1 MRPSWGA
8 DGTLVYAGPS
18 NPRSFGRSSRG
29 VRERDGLLSI
39 QKGSIVSAKR
49 DVRFAKFS
57 NEAAAKSLKQHMDLV
72 TIEPSDNP
80 CAILP
85 LTFKFSDLIIDTPF
99 QGNAT
104 HHENNVWK
112 LASILWDAINV
123 PEELEGVP
131 QIEQRLRKDNLSAFW
146 AKLVAPASN
155 QQVSMARTKEEKAV
169 AALSGHNVEEAC
181 KHLLDGKDFH
191 LATLVSLIGNK
202 DSTRKEIREQLN
214 GWKKTDVLSE
224 FSSPLRTI
232 YELLAGNVC
241 VCDGVKGSPENRIES
256 FTISKRFGLDWRQ
269 AFGLRLWYGTLAKE
283 GIEAAVSNYA
293 EDLAQELELAWPS
306 PWYMEQKIQPLWD
319 DQQIDDRE
327 DLLYGL
333 LKIFAFDTVD
343 DESVIRPE
351 NSQLSPLN
359 YRLSWQ
365 LGRALSR
372 AEVTRNPLSE
382 EAEDK
387 MTLSFAAQLTNEG
400 SWIEAVWVLLHLFH
414 DEARAMAIQNH
425 LAHHAS
431 LIGADDSENFA
442 KLTQTFKIPASWIW
456 EAKALYM
463 RSVKNDPRAEVDCL
477 IKAGSFEEA
486 HRTFTKDVAPKT
498 IVERDYETLKTL
510 LAGFRGM
517 EISIPEWHLGGEI
530 YCDFLELLESQSKG
544 KEPDYSLLQRLLAGL
559 PAVVQGSRHPVFMET
574 VAMECIS
581 GIVAKVV
588 AATGVKGE
596 VSLYH
601 LSHVKRHANT
611 DQKAKIL
618 TLPLTEDNYLKHT
631 IELSLGYYKRVMA
644 GGK

>member
-1 MRPSWGA
+1 
-8 DGTLVYAGPS
+8 
-18 NPRSFGRSSRG
+18 
-29 VRERDGLLSI
+29 
-39 QKGSIVSAKR
+39 
-49 DVRFAKFS
+49 
-57 NEAAAKSLKQHMDLV
+57 
-72 TIEPSDNP
+72 
-80 CAILP
+80 
-85 LTFKFSDLIIDTPF
+85 
-99 QGNAT
+99 
-104 HHENNVWK
+104 
-112 LASILWDAINV
+112 
-123 PEELEGVP
+123 
-131 QIEQRLRKDNLSAFW
+131 
-146 AKLVAPASN
+146 
-155 QQVSMARTKEEKAV
+155 
-169 AALSGHNVEEAC
+169 
-181 KHLLDGKDFH
+181 
-191 LATLVSLIGNK
+191 
-202 DSTRKEIREQLN
+202 
-214 GWKKTDVLSE
+214 
-224 FSSPLRTI
+224 
-232 YELLAGNVC
+232 
-241 VCDGVKGSPENRIES
+241 
-256 FTISKRFGLDWRQ
+256 
-269 AFGLRLWYGTLAKE
+269 
-283 GIEAAVSNYA
+283 
-293 EDLAQELELAWPS
+293 
-306 PWYMEQKIQPLWD
+306 
-319 DQQIDDRE
+319 
-327 DLLYGL
+327 
-333 LKIFAFDTVD
+333 
-343 DESVIRPE
+343 
-351 NSQLSPLN
+351 
-359 YRLSWQ
+359 
-365 LGRALSR
+365 
-372 AEVTRNPLSE
+372 
-382 EAEDK
+382 
-387 MTLSFAAQLTNEG
+387 
-400 SWIEAVWVLLHLFH
+400 LFH